1 VQLVKKCAEC
11 SNHTVYLHRVQ
22 IFLRCNKCYGHGM
35 AIGLRE
41 RKKQQTREALRR
53 AAWDLFAER
62 GYEATTLAD
71 IADAAGVS
79 TRTIFAYFPSKEDI
93 VFCEFESM
101 REALGV
107 ALAQRPEG
115 QDALGALRDFIVS
128 SAHAKADGEGIAQVI
143 AADETLRSHKRA
155 RIAEFQDVVAAAIA
169 EDLGAG
175 PDDLRPQVAAASLT
189 AAFEV
194 LERETGGKPQ
204 TAEDIAAAIDPII
217 AFVRAGLS
225 AFPAG

>member
-1 VQLVKKCAEC
+1 MEPV
-11 SNHTVYLHRVQ
+11 
-22 IFLRCNKCYGHGM
+22 
-35 AIGLRE
+35 GLRE
-41 RKKQQTREALRR
+41 RKKLQTREALRR
-53 AAWDLFAER
+53 AAWALFAER
-62 GYEATTLAD
+62 GYDATTLAD

-101 REALGV
+101 RGALAV
-107 ALAQRPEG
+107 ALAKRPEG

-128 SAHAKADGEGIAQVI
+128 SAHEKADGEGIEQVI

-155 RIAEFQDVVAAAIA
+155 RIAEFQDIVAAAIA

-194 LERETGGKPQ
+194 LEREGGGKPHD
-204 TAEDIAAAIDPII
+204 AADVAAAIDPII
-217 AFVRAGLS
+217 AFVRAGLN
-225 AFPAG
+225 ALPAG

>member
-1 VQLVKKCAEC
+1 
-11 SNHTVYLHRVQ
+11 
-22 IFLRCNKCYGHGM
+22 M
-35 AIGLRE
+35 ATPPGLRE

-53 AAWDLFAER
+53 AAWELFSDR
-62 GYEATTLAD
+62 GYDATTLAD
-71 IADAAGVS
+71 IAEAAGVS

-101 REALGV
+101 RDALGV
-107 ALAQRPEG
+107 ALANRPPG

-128 SAHAKADGEGIAQVI
+128 TSHEKLEGEGIEQVI

-169 EDLGAG
+169 VDLDAG
-175 PDDLRPQVAAASLT
+175 PDDLRPQLAAASLT

-194 LERETGGKPQ
+194 LEREGGGKSHTPEGI
-204 TAEDIAAAIDPII
+204 AEALDPII
-217 AFVRAGLS
+217 AFVRAGLN
-225 AFPAG
+225 ALPAG

>member
-1 VQLVKKCAEC
+1 MEPV
-11 SNHTVYLHRVQ
+11 
-22 IFLRCNKCYGHGM
+22 
-35 AIGLRE
+35 GLRE
-41 RKKQQTREALRR
+41 RKKLQTREALRR
-53 AAWDLFAER
+53 AAWALFAER
-62 GYEATTLAD
+62 GYDATTLAD

-101 REALGV
+101 RGALAV
-107 ALAQRPEG
+107 ALAERPAG

-128 SAHAKADGEGIAQVI
+128 SAHEKADGEGIEQVI

-155 RIAEFQDVVAAAIA
+155 RIAEFQDIVAAAIA

-194 LERETGGKPQ
+194 LEREGGGKPHD
-204 TAEDIAAAIDPII
+204 AADVAAAIDPII
-217 AFVRAGLS
+217 AFVRAGLN
-225 AFPAG
+225 ALPAG

>member
-1 VQLVKKCAEC
+1 MEPV
-11 SNHTVYLHRVQ
+11 
-22 IFLRCNKCYGHGM
+22 
-35 AIGLRE
+35 GLRE

-53 AAWDLFAER
+53 AAWALFAER
-62 GYEATTLAD
+62 GYDETTLAD

-79 TRTIFAYFPSKEDI
+79 TRTIFAYFPGKEDI
-93 VFCEFESM
+93 VFCEFETM
-101 REALGV
+101 RGALAV
-107 ALAQRPEG
+107 ALAERPEG

-128 SAHAKADGEGIAQVI
+128 SAHEKADGEGIEQVI

-155 RIAEFQDVVAAAIA
+155 RIAEFQDVLAAAIA

-194 LERETGGKPQ
+194 LEREGGGKPHE
-204 TAEDIAAAIDPII
+204 AADVAAAIDPII

-225 AFPAG
+225 ALPAG